1 MCGGIRCLV
10 VLLAFS
16 IAVEATYEDARCK
29 CVCVDHS
36 VLKVS
41 NESSTEPKRSVY
53 VKSIPSDKCTCQ
65 IMLEDKSD
73 LCPYCDCKY
82 QVRNTATIKVVV
94 IMIVVILSTLSIY
107 LLFMLILES
116 FLSSRGRNNPM
127 SGTQSSFSP
136 SKTFRTFRSY
146 TTASQDEQRGSRE
159 SPSGSTAVVNR
170 VPDQQSNWKGRIE
183 AQRER
188 VFSERTILN

>member
-1 MCGGIRCLV
+1 WSRFCVPLV
-10 VLLAFS
+10 LVAFS
-16 IAVEATYEDARCK
+16 IAVEAAYEDARCK

-36 VLKVS
+36 VPKTS
-41 NESSTEPKRSVY
+41 NGSSTEPKRSVY

-65 IMLEDKSD
+65 IMLEDRSD

-107 LLFMLILES
+107 LLFMLILEP
-116 FLSSRGRNNPM
+116 FLASRRKGLV
-127 SGTQSSFSP
+127 SETQQNSFSP
-136 SKTFRTFRSY
+136 SKTFRPFRSY
-146 TTASQDEQRGSRE
+146 TMPSQNEQCGRSEG
-159 SPSGSTAVVNR
+159 PSGSTAVVNR
-170 VPDQQSNWKGRIE
+170 VRDQQSNWKGRIE

-188 VFSERTILN
+188 VFGERTILN